1 MSEVKL
7 KEIEEMTF
15 EEAMKEFE
23 EIVKKI
29 DSGQESL
36 ENSLQAFDRGAKL
49 KAYCEKKLQE
59 ARFKLE
65 KIIQQ
70 ADGTITTENL

>member
-1 MSEVKL
+1 MSEL
-7 KEIEEMTF
+7 KEIEQMTF

-36 ENSLQAFDRGAKL
+36 ESSLQAFERGSKL

-65 KIIQQ
+65 KILQQ
-70 ADGTITTENL
+70 ADGVITTENL

>member
-1 MSEVKL
+1 MTEVKL

-15 EEAMKEFE
+15 EEAIKEFE
-23 EIVKKI
+23 GIVKKI

-36 ENSLQAFDRGAKL
+36 DASLEAFERGSKL
-49 KAYCEKKLQE
+49 KSYCEKKLQE

-70 ADGTITTENL
+70 SDGTITTEEL